1 MKQKLAWVLA
11 SLAIIALM
19 GLSGAYFKGQETIR
33 ALQESK
39 ARLNEKLKAAEAAPD
54 LTAECPAAPVDT
66 ACLEQRMAL
75 EASLAEA
82 QAAQRELTAQLKAVQ
97 AAPAPATAAPNAVPN
112 AAPVASR
119 ESAPLFSAYL
129 ALRREVL
136 RGENFATEWRLF
148 SEEMPD
154 IPEATQRVMAEN
166 SGGILTRAALR
177 DALKAALVEEEKKAA
192 SGADAASGWQAQ
204 LAPYLSIRRM
214 DEEDPL
220 AVALENDALDEAAD
234 ILENAPRAGFEL
246 WRMQYKNRR
255 AVLQALNAMESELL
269 AAEEPE

>member
-1 MKQKLAWVLA
+1 
-11 SLAIIALM
+11 
-19 GLSGAYFKGQETIR
+19 
-33 ALQESK
+33 
-39 ARLNEKLKAAEAAPD
+39 
-54 LTAECPAAPVDT
+54 
-66 ACLEQRMAL
+66 
-75 EASLAEA
+75 
-82 QAAQRELTAQLKAVQ
+82 
-97 AAPAPATAAPNAVPN
+97 
-112 AAPVASR
+112 
-119 ESAPLFSAYL
+119 
-129 ALRREVL
+129 VL

-192 SGADAASGWQAQ
+192 SGADAASDWQAQ

>member
-66 ACLEQRMAL
+66 SCLEQRMAL

-82 QAAQRELTAQLKAVQ
+82 QAAQRELTAQLKAMQ
-97 AAPAPATAAPNAVPN
+97 AAPAAATAARN
-112 AAPVASR
+112 AAPMAGR

-148 SEEMPD
+148 YEEMPD

-192 SGADAASGWQAQ
+192 SEADAASGWQAQ

-234 ILENAPRAGFEL
+234 ILEKSPRAGFEL
-246 WRMQYKNRR
+246 WRVQYKNRR